1 MTTYHS
7 ESSASSAAS
16 AASSASAPAPES
28 NTSSPWENY
37 LAKFMEDRDVKY
49 CKVLTDNNPRSP
61 QPNDIRLKLKEHQ
74 LTMLNACLT
83 LEESLTKP
91 IQVNNTNINREI
103 QTQIGIIGDN
113 VGSGKTLSVL
123 SLIAARPELKLK
135 QNLRYKTSGFVTIK
149 DIYNDDD
156 TYKPYNI
163 IVVPHTITK
172 QWEDALDKHTSL
184 KYICVK
190 NKKTMDKFVELFDK
204 DEVPDYG
211 IIVIGSTK
219 YREMYHL
226 SLKHWDCS
234 KFKYSRILFDEADT
248 IKTPACDT
256 INASFTWFITSTYHS
271 LVFPRGQRI
280 YTNRHKT
287 RFSFNYEY
295 GYNNPNPDPCQYSY
309 WFSSGLKHTG
319 FIRNTMNSIDESVIK
334 HIVLRNH
341 NDFVKSSFRLPELVM
356 EIIKCKTPLA
366 LMVLNNNV
374 SPEIINHINGGD
386 IKGAI
391 ELVNCTKVSEKD
403 LIQGATQELTTQ
415 LENKK
420 LELQMKSQMTY
431 STERAKKDAIMK
443 IKIVIMNIEKKIKSI
458 HNKLNESNTCTIC
471 YDDVSNDTITPCCK
485 SKFCFECIST
495 WLCGGNQSCPFC
507 RHKISMES
515 LIVVSEGAAAPA
527 PVKDELLSK
536 LKNLDLLI
544 ERRKAEEPNLKML
557 IFSDYDNSFG
567 EITGELEKH
576 NLKYNMIKGSGSTI
590 TKTISNFKKTGIDS
604 IDVLMLNAD
613 FCGAG
618 INLENATD
626 IVFYH
631 MMTTSKTKQ
640 VIGRGQRPGRKQPLK
655 VWKLCYENELPT
667 KE

>member
-7 ESSASSAAS
+7 ESSASSAAAS
-16 AASSASAPAPES
+16 AASAPAPTS
-28 NTSSPWENY
+28 NNSSPWENY
-37 LAKFMEDRDVKY
+37 LATFMEDRNVKY

-83 LEESLTKP
+83 LEESLTNP

-149 DIYNDDD
+149 DTYNDED

-204 DEVPDYG
+204 DEVPDYS

-219 YREMYHL
+219 YRDMYHL
-226 SLKHWDCS
+226 SLKQWDCS

-271 LVFPRGQRI
+271 LVFPKGQRI

-295 GYNNPNPDPCQYSY
+295 GYNNPNNPDPCQYSY

-319 FIRNTMNSIDESVIK
+319 FIRNTMNSIDESIVK

-431 STERAKKDAIMK
+431 SSERAKKDAIMK

-495 WLCGGNQSCPFC
+495 WLCGGNQTCPFC

-544 ERRKAEEPNLKML
+544 ERRKKEEANLKML